1 MEVVQAGGKG
11 RVAIYDRDGL
21 YWLRWSYRGKRY
33 SLAVGHA
40 QIKPARALAAR
51 IEADMAAGHFDS
63 TLEAYRPQVDQKV
76 DQKFDSLRGEAI
88 PVLGVVEL
96 WQRFTDYRRRDG
108 TSGATIA
115 AKYLPM
121 KANLTRWGGEM
132 DSEDAA
138 RQLVEYLRSRQSV
151 TVANQNLALLK
162 GFGRW
167 CVEQGHWQSNHFEKL
182 KPAKVQV
189 AAKRDNPF
197 TADEV
202 KRFLTT
208 IKTDPHYFVYHDFA
222 YCLFHLGCRPSEL
235 IGLRWGAIDFNRR
248 MITISESLSRGDDGK
263 TAGYARKRKA
273 TKTGNVRV
281 LPMTESVFTL
291 LTRRFQE
298 CQPQSPDEL
307 VFTSPTGR
315 AIDDH
320 NFSQRCWRRIC
331 QKAGIPYRPPY
342 IARHTALSHIV
353 ESTGSLAMAAAVAG
367 HSSLRMVSQ
376 TYGHLIAKIQMPAY
390 E

>member
-1 MEVVQAGGKG
+1 MEVVQPGGKG

-40 QIKPARALAAR
+40 QIKPTRALAAR

-63 TLEAYRPQVDQKV
+63 SLESYRPKLDQKL
-76 DQKFDSLRGEAI
+76 DQRSD
-88 PVLGVVEL
+88 PVFGVQEL
-96 WQRFTDYRRRDG
+96 WQMFMDARRLAG
-108 TSGATIA
+108 TSEFFINNRFKSLAR
-115 AKYLPM
+115 
-121 KANLTRWGGEM
+121 NLARWGGEI
-132 DSEDAA
+132 DSEDTA
-138 RQLVEYLRSRQSV
+138 RQFIEFLRTRQSP
-151 TVANQNLALLK
+151 TTANDNLRHLK
-162 GFGRW
+162 SFGRW
-167 CVEQGHWQSNHFEKL
+167 AVEQGHWPVNHFEKL
-182 KPAKVQV
+182 KPAKVER
-189 AAKRDNPF
+189 APKRDNPF

-202 KRFLTT
+202 KRFLAT

-263 TAGYARKRKA
+263 SAGYARKRKA
-273 TKTGNVRV
+273 TKTGNVRI
-281 LPMTESVFTL
+281 LPMTDSMYAL
-291 LTRRFQE
+291 MQGRFQE
-298 CQPQSPDEL
+298 RQPKSPDEL

-320 NFSQRCWRRIC
+320 NFSQRCWRSIC
-331 QKAGIPYRPPY
+331 QRAGIPYRPPY

-353 ESTGSLAMAAAVAG
+353 ESTGSLAQAAAVAG

-376 TYGHLIAKIQMPAY
+376 TYGHLVSRVEMPDY
-390 E
+390 EK

>member
-11 RVAIYDRDGL
+11 RVAIYDRNGL

-138 RQLVEYLRSRQSV
+138 RQLVEYLRSRQSP
-151 TVANQNLALLK
+151 TIANQNL
-162 GFGRW
+162 
-167 CVEQGHWQSNHFEKL
+167 
-182 KPAKVQV
+182 
-189 AAKRDNPF
+189 
-197 TADEV
+197 
-202 KRFLTT
+202 
-208 IKTDPHYFVYHDFA
+208 
-222 YCLFHLGCRPSEL
+222 
-235 IGLRWGAIDFNRR
+235 
-248 MITISESLSRGDDGK
+248 
-263 TAGYARKRKA
+263 
-273 TKTGNVRV
+273 
-281 LPMTESVFTL
+281 
-291 LTRRFQE
+291 
-298 CQPQSPDEL
+298 
-307 VFTSPTGR
+307 
-315 AIDDH
+315 
-320 NFSQRCWRRIC
+320 
-331 QKAGIPYRPPY
+331 
-342 IARHTALSHIV
+342 
-353 ESTGSLAMAAAVAG
+353 
-367 HSSLRMVSQ
+367 
-376 TYGHLIAKIQMPAY
+376 
-390 E
+390 